1 MSQQPILINSV
12 GFWTIKQTYT
22 CSKVTCFFQLD
33 SMWDSCM
40 WLCSV
45 IVCAERQYFFEC
57 HWMLR
62 GIFICSTVAPLGFLF
77 FFSIT
82 SSVVHSSVFMLLHC
96 IYLNQNCW
104 VVHHTHIELYWVM
117 PIFFFKRN
125 CTNWNS
131 THGTGIRQFTVLCS
145 LHLGH
150 MAFSFF
156 FFFQL
161 KVCGIKLSNNG

>member
-1 MSQQPILINSV
+1 MLQDDLLFPTRQYVRLLHV
-12 GFWTIKQTYT
+12 ALQCY
-22 CSKVTCFFQLD
+22 
-33 SMWDSCM
+33 
-40 WLCSV
+40 
-45 IVCAERQYFFEC
+45 VCAERQYFFEC
-57 HWMLR
+57 HRMLR

-82 SSVVHSSVFMLLHC
+82 SSAVHSSVFMLLHC
-96 IYLNQNCW
+96 IYLNRNCW
-104 VVHHTHIELYWVM
+104 VVHHTHVELYWVM

-131 THGTGIRQFTVLCS
+131 THGTGMPHFTVLCFIAS
-145 LHLGH
+145 WAHGI
-150 MAFSFF
+150 F